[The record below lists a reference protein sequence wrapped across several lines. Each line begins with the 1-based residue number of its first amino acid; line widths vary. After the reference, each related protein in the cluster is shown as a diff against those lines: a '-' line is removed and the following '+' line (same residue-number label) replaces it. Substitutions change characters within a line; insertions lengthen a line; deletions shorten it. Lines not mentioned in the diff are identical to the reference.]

1 MESHFL
7 QILRTAQVTPTLW
20 SKRTRAAGVLA
31 ALLISGLMLTQI
43 SPSLSAAIVQ
53 SGQRAARDA
62 EAMLAARSPGDRPEG
77 TLLTKVKRALGYDAE
92 DHSGVGSST
101 TPRLVKRSRLIPRRK
116 TLDEPAQESIPLD
129 LVSLLAPLEGLGNS
143 ATEPQ
148 LASVSLPTNF
158 PILLGNAGGSGGSA
172 GGGLGGGGG
181 GGSGGTPISG
191 VLPVITPGTP
201 ATPTPQPTSPVPEP
215 STWMSMMAG
224 LAFVGAAMRRRR
236 RVAPLPV

>member
-1 MESHFL
+1 M
-7 QILRTAQVTPTLW
+7 
-20 SKRTRAAGVLA
+20 LA
-31 ALLISGLMLTQI
+31 AVLVSGLVLTQI

-53 SGQRAARDA
+53 SGQRVAHDA

-77 TLLTKVKRALGYDAE
+77 TLLTKVKRALGYDAD
-92 DHSGVGSST
+92 DHSGVGFST
-101 TPRLVKRSRLIPRRK
+101 TPRLVKRSRLIPRRE
-116 TLDEPAQESIPLD
+116 TLDEAAQESIPLN
-129 LVSLLAPLEGLGNS
+129 LASLLAPLEGSGNS
-143 ATEPQ
+143 AAEPQ
-148 LASVSLPTNF
+148 LVSVSLPTNF
-158 PILLGNAGGSGGSA
+158 PIILPGNAGGLGGSA
-172 GGGLGGGGG
+172 GGGQGGGGG
-181 GGSGGTPISG
+181 GGGTPISG

>member
-1 MESHFL
+1 MESHL
-7 QILRTAQVTPTLW
+7 LHILRTAQVTPTLW

-53 SGQRAARDA
+53 SGQRAALDA

-92 DHSGVGSST
+92 DHSGVGFTT

-116 TLDEPAQESIPLD
+116 TLDEPAQESSPLD
-129 LVSLLAPLEGLGNS
+129 LASLLTPLEGLGNS
-143 ATEPQ
+143 ATEPR

-158 PILLGNAGGSGGSA
+158 PIILLGDAGGPGGSA
-172 GGGLGGGGG
+172 GGGQGGG
-181 GGSGGTPISG
+181 GGSGGIPISG